1 MGALTI
7 LSAAPSMVSSILF
20 STREK
25 NPMSA
30 PLNQMLRIKGIFT
43 YHPIV
48 PFYEARRTH
57 AVLFSRRSHV
67 LLCAKSS
74 ARTFPAFRGFL
85 GRKGRAALPARQCS
99 GMPAEERRR
108 LGLGGSVRAAWWR
121 GCGRRKSGG
130 VPRKVC
136 SATSRKKLARGAYA
150 CVTSSEIRRIAKST
164 STTSIMGRTMALPF
178 SVNCVEPM

>member
-1 MGALTI
+1 
-7 LSAAPSMVSSILF
+7 
-20 STREK
+20 
-25 NPMSA
+25 
-30 PLNQMLRIKGIFT
+30 MLRIKGIFT

-108 LGLGGSVRAAWWR
+108 LGLGGSIRASAWLR
-121 GCGRRKSGG
+121 PEEERRRAEEG
-130 VPRKVC
+130 VFRNVAEETGARRLRLRDQLGDQANRKEHQHN
-136 SATSRKKLARGAYA
+136 KHNGAHDGA
-150 CVTSSEIRRIAKST
+150 SLLRELR
-164 STTSIMGRTMALPF
+164 
-178 SVNCVEPM
+178 